1 MFLKLILRISLALI
15 VCQVSLSYAQLA
27 QPCPEELV
35 PKYDK
40 DKRAWGYCDVF
51 GMMVL
56 EPIYTKVSP
65 FRENK
70 AVVQKGK
77 LSGVINCDGMVLL
90 PLQYE
95 KLTDFRSGKI
105 WAKKNGA
112 WGLLDEKGR
121 ILLAHQ
127 YSDINPISNTELTW
141 VAKDNKW
148 GLVDELQ
155 NKVLCTLQ
163 YDMVQV
169 MSPNASLVKQGD
181 VFGVLNHVNC
191 AYLLPLT
198 IEHVKRITQHELL
211 FEEKG
216 KWGIFHFSGKIISNA
231 VYDSIGLFQ
240 PAIFIVKKDLKY
252 GLIDFKGLI
261 KLPIEYEAI
270 GASSAGYCAVK
281 QKGLYGFATRFGK
294 VYIPIVYDDVKPF
307 QKTQAAVKSK
317 GKWGM
322 IDIKNNVII
331 PFEFDD
337 ISSNVTS
344 SLWLLKKGTAI
355 QLMAIGST
363 GYASNQVAYDK
374 VYAEDTAALLRVE
387 KKGMTYFCNAS
398 TGQLAFES
406 GYVKAESMLNKF
418 SIAKT
423 ATGTGV
429 ITSEGKVVIPFEF
442 EEIVLA
448 KNTIQ
453 KEWWV
458 KKGNL
463 WGLRNDKKIIW
474 PETFTWVYAC
484 GNGLYK
490 VSKDKQFGIVNY
502 AMQTQGEMVYDA
514 ISFEND
520 PEWPAV
526 VTKSGKKGLVKNNGQ
541 LLLSLKYDTIVACGE
556 SCFKAKAGKSL
567 SLIKPSGEA
576 VKTKY
581 IDMSTWSEGAIGIQT
596 KTGWGYMNSSM
607 ELIVPADYEKVGLYF
622 KGIAP
627 VQQLGKVGFIT
638 KSGEWVLKPEY
649 DSFVQDAA
657 LKRTVVLKE
666 GKQYLVNEEGKLVFW
681 EE

>member
-1 MFLKLILRISLALI
+1 MFLKLIFRVSLVLI
-15 VCQVSLSYAQLA
+15 VFQAGSLYAQLA

-65 FRENK
+65 FKENK

-95 KLTDFRSGKI
+95 KLTDFRNGKI

-112 WGLLDEKGR
+112 WGLLEEKGR
-121 ILLAHQ
+121 IILAHV

-141 VAKDNKW
+141 VAKDSKW
-148 GLVDELQ
+148 GLVDETQ
-155 NKVLCTLQ
+155 NKVLCPLQ

-169 MSPNASLVKQGD
+169 MSPNASLVQLGD

-216 KWGIFHFSGKIISNA
+216 KWGIFHFSGRLISNA

-240 PAIFIVKKDLKY
+240 PNIFIVKKELKY

-261 KLPIEYEAI
+261 KLPTEYDAI

-281 QKGLYGFATRFGK
+281 QNGLYGFATRFGK

-317 GKWGM
+317 GKWGI

-331 PFEFDD
+331 PFEFDE
-337 ISSNVTS
+337 ISSNAKN
-344 SLWLLKKGTAI
+344 SLWLLKKGTAT

-363 GYASNQVAYDK
+363 SYTSSQVAYDK
-374 VYAEDTAALLRVE
+374 VYAEDTASLMRVE
-387 KKGMTYFCNAS
+387 KNNVIYFCTTS

-406 GYVKAESMLNKF
+406 AYVKAEPMQNGF
-418 SIAKT
+418 AIVT
-423 ATGTGV
+423 ASTGIGV
-429 ITSEGKVVIPFEF
+429 INSEGKVVIPVEF
-442 EEIVLA
+442 EEIVLE
-448 KNTIQ
+448 KNTVQ

-458 KKGNL
+458 KKANL

-514 ISFEND
+514 ISFGND

-526 VTKSGKKGLVKNNGQ
+526 VTKSGKKGLITTSGQ
-541 LLLSLKYDTIVACGE
+541 LLGSIKYDTIATCGE
-556 SCFKAKAGKSL
+556 GYFKAKSGKTLYVITPAG
-567 SLIKPSGEA
+567 IA
-576 VKTKY
+576 TKTKY
-581 IDMSTWSEGAIGIQT
+581 SDFGLFSDGLIPYKAKEF
-596 KTGWGYMNSSM
+596 WGYCNSSFT
-607 ELIVPADYEKVGLYF
+607 EVIPAQFEACGNFV

-627 VQQLGKVGFIT
+627 AQQSGKIGLIN
-638 KSGEWVLKPEY
+638 KMGIWVLKPEF
-649 DSFVQDAA
+649 DSFVQDLKA
-657 LKRTVVLKE
+657 KRTILLKG
-666 GKQYLVNEEGKLVFW
+666 GKQFLVNEEGKVVFW